1 MAKNKN
7 RDRSNKQHAQHA
19 QHARSDAERGTEE
32 SKSSS
37 MEDRSEQVQSR
48 ITPTDVPHKGK
59 QKRFGH
65 N

>member
-7 RDRSNKQHAQHA
+7 RDRSKQQPASSETRGSDESRSSSVEGD
-19 QHARSDAERGTEE
+19 RSD
-32 SKSSS
+32 
-37 MEDRSEQVQSR
+37 QVQSR
-48 ITPTDVPHKGK
+48 ITPSDMPHKGK

>member
-1 MAKNKN
+1 MAKHKN
-7 RDRSNKQHAQHA
+7 RDRSNR

-48 ITPTDVPHKGK
+48 ITPTDVAHKGK

>member
-7 RDRSNKQHAQHA
+7 RDRGHQPDRSSS
-19 QHARSDAERGTEE
+19 ARGNEDA
-32 SKSSS
+32 KSSS
-37 MEDRSEQVQSR
+37 AEDRAEQVESR
-48 ITPTDVPHKGK
+48 IGSSSEIPHKGK

>member
-7 RDRSNKQHAQHA
+7 RDHGNKRTPSSDARGSDESRSTSTEG
-19 QHARSDAERGTEE
+19 RSDDE
-32 SKSSS
+32 
-37 MEDRSEQVQSR
+37 VQSR
-48 ITPTDVPHKGK
+48 ITPPDVPHKGK

>member
-7 RDRSNKQHAQHA
+7 RDHGKHQHQAPSSE
-19 QHARSDAERGTEE
+19 ARGSEE
-32 SKSSS
+32 SRSS
-37 MEDRSEQVQSR
+37 EDRSEEVQSR
-48 ITPTDVPHKGK
+48 ITPSDMPHKGK

>member
-7 RDRSNKQHAQHA
+7 RDRNKQQTPPAE
-19 QHARSDAERGTEE
+19 ARGSEE
-32 SKSSS
+32 SRSS
-37 MEDRSEQVQSR
+37 EDRSDQVQSR
-48 ITPTDVPHKGK
+48 ITPSDMPHKGK